1 MGVARV
7 VPSMGANVGDID
19 NDGFLDVYLGTGA
32 PSFGSLI
39 PNILLRNDAG
49 RRFDDV
55 TEATGTGHL
64 QKGHGV
70 AFADLDCDGD
80 EDIVLNAGGAVPG
93 DRYDD
98 AVFENPGTPGRHWV
112 DLRLIGVRSNRAAI
126 GAKIRVTVAAVPG
139 GRGAPTRLR
148 YREVSSGGSFGS
160 NSYVQ
165 HVGLGGATGIES
177 IEIAWPASKTR
188 QVFRDPPIDTL
199 LEIRRVPRRQWSD
212 HRRRSVSGAPA
223 ARYRRTTLTAAC
235 SGAGQSIRDRCTG
248 RAPCGALPSPGVPAG
263 GHSHRPAPSP
273 GRPDDPEGP
282 RRRRPARAGRPA
294 PRGRRSPAR

>member
-1 MGVARV
+1 MVAT
-7 VPSMGANVGDID
+7 VGDID

-39 PNILLRNDAG
+39 PNILLRNDTG

-70 AFADLDCDGD
+70 AFADLDGDGD

-112 DLRLIGVRSNRAAI
+112 DLRLIGARSNRAAI
-126 GAKIRVTVAAVPG
+126 GAKIRVTLGPEPA
-139 GRGAPTRLR
+139 GRGAATRLR

-160 NSYVQ
+160 NSYIQ
-165 HVGLGGATGIES
+165 HIGLGTASGIES
-177 IEIAWPASKTR
+177 IEIVWPASRTR
-188 QVFRDPPIDTL
+188 QLFRNPPVDTL
-199 LEIRRVPRRQWSD
+199 LEIREGETPVVRPRQAFRL
-212 HRRRSVSGAPA
+212 RTTA
-223 ARYRRTTLTAAC
+223 ARRPLT
-235 SGAGQSIRDRCTG
+235 STD
-248 RAPCGALPSPGVPAG
+248 AP
-263 GHSHRPAPSP
+263 H
-273 GRPDDPEGP
+273 
-282 RRRRPARAGRPA
+282 
-294 PRGRRSPAR
+294 

>member
-1 MGVARV
+1 
-7 VPSMGANVGDID
+7 MGANVGDID

-70 AFADLDCDGD
+70 AFADLDRDGD

-112 DLRLIGVRSNRAAI
+112 DLRLVGVRSNRAAI
-126 GAKIRVTVAAVPG
+126 GAKIRVTVAPVPG
-139 GRGAPTRLR
+139 GRGAATRLR

-188 QVFRDPPIDTL
+188 QVFRNPPIDTL
-199 LEIRRVPRRQWSD
+199 LEIRE
-212 HRRRSVSGAPA
+212 GAEAPVVRPQA
-223 ARYRRTTLTAAC
+223 AFRLG
-235 SGAGQSIRDRCTG
+235 GAG
-248 RAPCGALPSPGVPAG
+248 GAVPA
-263 GHSHRPAPSP
+263 HQH
-273 GRPDDPEGP
+273 
-282 RRRRPARAGRPA
+282 
-294 PRGRRSPAR
+294 